1 MDVEQTVPSQS
12 EESPIPVQPEES
24 PAPVQPEGPPIP
36 VQAGKSPALAQSEE
50 SPAPIQPEETQ
61 NPVQAE
67 ESPAP
72 IQPEEPPIPEPSSIL
87 ASYSL
92 RFTGGPSTGQLVAIA
107 VAAGVYTA
115 LSWFCSTYLT
125 SVIPG
130 VSVLFVAI
138 GFGIPFAI
146 WFGGWAFVIGYIG
159 NVVGAG
165 ILLGFP
171 LSTDLWFGTVDLIQL
186 GLPMLLYRLLARRV
200 GVDPIGKDVFT
211 LRGFIFFLLCAVLPG
226 NIIGGAYG
234 NAILIWTGVVPP
246 SSYYL
251 GWFTWTISNIVFSI
265 TIGSILLKNL
275 GSVVERFGLT
285 VRNALN

>member
-1 MDVEQTVPSQS
+1 LVYLLFIKKDAIMDTEQTVPFQS
-12 EESPIPVQPEES
+12 EESQIPVQPEKT
-24 PAPVQPEGPPIP
+24 Q
-36 VQAGKSPALAQSEE
+36 
-50 SPAPIQPEETQ
+50 APIQPEEPQ

-67 ESPAP
+67 KSPVLV
-72 IQPEEPPIPEPSSIL
+72 QSEEPPIPEPSSPL
-87 ASYSL
+87 TSYSL
-92 RFTGGPSTGQLVAIA
+92 RFTGGPGIGQLVAIA

-146 WFGGWAFVIGYIG
+146 WFGGWAVVIGYIG

-171 LSTDLWFGTVDLIQL
+171 LSTDLWFGTVDIIQL
-186 GLPMLLYRLLARRV
+186 GLPMLLYRLLARHF

-211 LRGFIFFLLCAVLPG
+211 PRGFIFFLLCAVLPG

-234 NAILIWTGVVPP
+234 NAILIWTGVVPA

-265 TIGSILLKNL
+265 TIGSLLLKNL